1 MPILLNAVRDPEK
14 KACAVSKSYRWKLVR
29 AGIGR
34 AAAYRGVLEA
44 STSLPKER
52 YAVSNDS
59 LVKLIQPDLPLNF
72 HPAAVRVSGFCTPC
86 GAGGATGDRRSWS
99 GLRSRSPVAV
109 NVAA

>member
-14 KACAVSKSYRWKLVR
+14 KACAVSKSYRRKLVR
-29 AGIGR
+29 ARIGT

-59 LVKLIQPDLPLNF
+59 LDKLIQP
-72 HPAAVRVSGFCTPC
+72 
-86 GAGGATGDRRSWS
+86 GAFDPTSTVYYISKIKSA
-99 GLRSRSPVAV
+99 
-109 NVAA
+109 